1 MVLSRIRFIIIFLS
15 GLLVMREVLPHSL
28 RTLDIEIQ
36 EERNG
41 EIKNEFAPIQQE
53 LKTRLS
59 RKTFEHQ
66 TESKTHQTH
75 YKPPFNPSINI
86 TISKMVLHCTFLI

>member
-1 MVLSRIRFIIIFLS
+1 MFSRIRFILIFLS
-15 GLLVMREVLPHSL
+15 SLLVMREVLPHSA
-28 RTLDIEIQ
+28 RTLDIEIP

-59 RKTFEHQ
+59 CKSFVRQ
-66 TESKTHQTH
+66 TESKTHQTY
-75 YKPPFNPSINI
+75 YKPPFIPSINI
-86 TISKMVLHCTFLI
+86 TLSKMVLHCTFLI